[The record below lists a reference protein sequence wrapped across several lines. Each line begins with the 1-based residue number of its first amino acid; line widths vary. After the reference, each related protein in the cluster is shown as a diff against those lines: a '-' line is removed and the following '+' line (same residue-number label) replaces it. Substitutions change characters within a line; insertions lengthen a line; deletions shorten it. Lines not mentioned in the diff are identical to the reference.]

1 MFGKDFGQF
10 LKSMRTAG
18 PAMGNF
24 NKASQAG
31 IAIMQMKRKLL
42 GPIVDLYY
50 DFKANVELVTDVLGM
65 FSETVGKV
73 LTFLIPFGKA
83 TEFISEG
90 LKGITGTVLFLITL
104 FLTVSAVLI
113 GLTGS
118 FSGATQ
124 TFPEFFA
131 GFESIKNSALE
142 MIGHLQTIGGA
153 IMEVDFGPLL
163 EAAGFAIGG
172 IILLIVNFYDAA
184 IGAVSDVL
192 GTFAELFTYMSETGA
207 FDAIVI
213 GFAGILNAVTLT
225 FSYVFQILDAF
236 GINFTNIF
244 GAVTT
249 VFSGFVGFLINSG
262 LLAFFADVIMYIG
275 LILPPV
281 VFVVGEIL
289 LLIAKLIAMLVGPLF
304 TTFFN
309 VGKLIL
315 NVVALVMTTIIT
327 VVRAAMAIIGGILE
341 LVVAVFTGNW
351 GDIPDIIGG
360 ILGDLG
366 DIFTDFLDSVTNIF
380 GNIKDAII
388 GAITGAIDFVMG
400 PIDEVLGKI
409 EDVTGIGDKLGGVGD
424 FLGSLNPFS
433 MGGIAT
439 GPASGYPAMLHG
451 TEAVVPLPDGKSI
464 PVTMQGM
471 DGAGGGENITVNISV
486 SGGGNA
492 QEVARAVSQEVQ
504 RVFRNRSRGGGFGRG
519 VI

>member
-289 LLIAKLIAMLVGPLF
+289 LLIAKLIAMLVGPLCSRPSS
-304 TTFFN
+304 T
-309 VGKLIL
+309 
-315 NVVALVMTTIIT
+315 
-327 VVRAAMAIIGGILE
+327 
-341 LVVAVFTGNW
+341 W
-351 GDIPDIIGG
+351 
-360 ILGDLG
+360 
-366 DIFTDFLDSVTNIF
+366 
-380 GNIKDAII
+380 
-388 GAITGAIDFVMG
+388 
-400 PIDEVLGKI
+400 
-409 EDVTGIGDKLGGVGD
+409 
-424 FLGSLNPFS
+424 
-433 MGGIAT
+433 
-439 GPASGYPAMLHG
+439 AS
-451 TEAVVPLPDGKSI
+451 
-464 PVTMQGM
+464 
-471 DGAGGGENITVNISV
+471 
-486 SGGGNA
+486 
-492 QEVARAVSQEVQ
+492 
-504 RVFRNRSRGGGFGRG
+504 
-519 VI
+519 